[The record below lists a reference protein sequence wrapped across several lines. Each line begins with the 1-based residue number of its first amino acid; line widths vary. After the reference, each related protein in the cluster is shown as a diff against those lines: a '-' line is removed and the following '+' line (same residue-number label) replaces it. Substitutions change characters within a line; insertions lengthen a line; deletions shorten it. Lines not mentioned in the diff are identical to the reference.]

1 MKRLF
6 KSFYQKANL
15 STVFFLAVIIYCTA
29 CSHENRLIIME
40 NRSVL
45 NSKVDNPVNFFIY
58 PVEFYRKYI
67 STVAGSRCSMYPSC
81 SKYSIDALKKR
92 GPVMGY
98 IMTCDRLMRCGR
110 DEVRLSFPV
119 WINGKRR
126 CYDPVRNNDF
136 WWEIEH

>member
-1 MKRLF
+1 MKKLF

-15 STVFFLAVIIYCTA
+15 STVFFLAVIICCA
-29 CSHENRLIIME
+29 SCAHENRLIME
-40 NRSVL
+40 NNSVL
-45 NSKVDNPVNFFIY
+45 NSRADNPVNFFIY

-81 SKYSIDALKKR
+81 SKYSIDALKKH
-92 GPVMGY
+92 GPVVGY

-110 DEVRLSFPV
+110 DEVRLSSPV

-136 WWEIEH
+136 WWGVEH